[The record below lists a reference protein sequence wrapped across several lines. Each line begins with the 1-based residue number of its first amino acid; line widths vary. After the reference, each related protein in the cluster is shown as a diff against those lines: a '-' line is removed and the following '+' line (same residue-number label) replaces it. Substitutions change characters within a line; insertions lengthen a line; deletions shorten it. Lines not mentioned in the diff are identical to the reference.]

1 MFKKSI
7 RGLCSY
13 TKHYLMTVLFFDL
26 FRCADADSFI
36 PCSRIASSKIYW
48 WKKKMMRSIYVGR
61 STEEDDDDKYISSN
75 GNKNNVRW
83 WFISTCCSSVAC
95 DLLFIRR
102 KLMTHRE
109 ERCAWLTHHFCSF
122 YSGGILNFIFKI
134 AVKYFAFSLFFSSR
148 KNRKNFQSYYSRRR
162 RSKQKWISSAAFEK
176 SSVPDNNNGENSQ
189 MLFGRQYCYRQSRR
203 ITTTITMTMMDVVFG
218 RCKFNDAPLVRMIF
232 HNLRFEKLFVYM
244 NIRSR
249 QLKLYTFSYFY
260 DAFDSRI

>member
-1 MFKKSI
+1 MSAVDVLNEWNCK
-7 RGLCSY
+7 LCSKSQYEGCVATLNITWWQFYFSIFFGVLMLIHSFLVLGSRHQKY
-13 TKHYLMTVLFFDL
+13 TDE
-26 FRCADADSFI
+26 R
-36 PCSRIASSKIYW
+36 
-48 WKKKMMRSIYVGR
+48 KKWCEAFMLAVQQKKTTTT
-61 STEEDDDDKYISSN
+61 STYHQTA
-75 GNKNNVRW
+75 NKNNVRW

-203 ITTTITMTMMDVVFG
+203 ITTTITMTMMGIWYLAVV
-218 RCKFNDAPLVRMIF
+218 
-232 HNLRFEKLFVYM
+232 NLM
-244 NIRSR
+244 MPH
-249 QLKLYTFSYFY
+249 
-260 DAFDSRI
+260 